1 MRIILVG
8 PGNVA
13 THLAAAIADSPHR
26 LIQVLSR
33 SRERARLLAGP
44 YNAEA
49 IEQVDELDATADI
62 IILAVKDEVLES
74 DFLEKFP
81 DTGSIICHTSG
92 TVSMDVLSN
101 FKNHGIFYPL
111 QTFSKKKPL
120 DFSKVPL
127 CLEASSEDVLKKLH
141 LLAGDLSGKV
151 YELDSAQRKSLHIAA
166 VFACNFSNLMYDIAQ
181 KLVEHSELDFDI
193 LRPLIAETADK
204 VQEHLPAEV
213 QTGPAAR
220 NDRKTINRHLQ
231 ALKEFPDYQEI
242 YRILSDEILQ
252 QNHKNT

>member
-1 MRIILVG
+1 MRIIVVG
-8 PGNVA
+8 TGNVA
-13 THLAAAIADSPHR
+13 THLAKAIADSPHR
-26 LIQVLSR
+26 LIQILSR
-33 SRERARLLAGP
+33 NRERARQLAGP
-44 YNAEA
+44 LNAEA
-49 IEQVDELDATADI
+49 VEQVDELDTTTDI

-74 DFLEKFP
+74 DFIRMLP

-92 TVSMDVLSN
+92 TVSMDVLSR

-120 DFSKVPL
+120 DFSGIPL

-141 LLAGDLSGKV
+141 LLASGLSQKV

-181 KLVEHSELDFDI
+181 KLTEHSKIDFDI

-204 VQEHLPAEV
+204 VQAHLPMEV

-220 NDRKTINRHLQ
+220 KDKKTIEQHLQ
-231 ALKEFPDYQEI
+231 ALKEHPDYQEI
-242 YRILSDEILQ
+242 YRLLSEEILKQ
-252 QNHKNT
+252 THKSR